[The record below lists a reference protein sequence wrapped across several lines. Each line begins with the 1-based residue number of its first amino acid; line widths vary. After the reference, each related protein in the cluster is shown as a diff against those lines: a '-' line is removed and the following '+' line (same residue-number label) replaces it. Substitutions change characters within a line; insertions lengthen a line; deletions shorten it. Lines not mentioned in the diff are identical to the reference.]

1 MYDNCLISSKLL
13 PVLDCGYNKIM
24 STENELS
31 EREKEILRLVAT
43 GASNKEIAQALYI
56 SPNTVKVH
64 LRNIFAKIGV
74 VSRTEATLYAIKIGL
89 IPEAVREEIISNQ
102 PASNDRDTAAEE
114 PISETRSSP
123 FEGRGLVLLLVL
135 LLIGL
140 GFLRMRGMNQGGVS
154 PASSGQRWSQL
165 ADLPESVGGGV
176 AERYEGYLYLFGG
189 EKDGKLSGDVFAY
202 NITQNLWEEKTEKPT
217 FVSGVQAGVLGEKI
231 YLPGGKLADE
241 TITTQVEVYNPRND
255 VWETTTPLPVPLM
268 GYGLAVFEGRLY
280 LFGGWDGNTLRDEV
294 WVFEPDVKEWTLQQ
308 KMPSARAFMA
318 TAVLGN
324 KIYLLGGQTM
334 DGVSDDCLAFYPN
347 REKEDPSAWE
357 PKSPLP
363 SKRKNLHAAVLAD
376 GVYVAGGVNQI
387 DQPITDILRF
397 NESSGLWEVLE
408 PPPLLVTADTAL
420 VASQTR
426 LHFLGGTLG
435 MRMVAYHQAYQ
446 ALYTV
451 VLPAVSR

>member
-1 MYDNCLISSKLL
+1 MSS
-13 PVLDCGYNKIM
+13 
-24 STENELS
+24 ENELS

-89 IPEAVREEIISNQ
+89 IPEAVREEILINPSASSN
-102 PASNDRDTAAEE
+102 RDTAADE
-114 PISETRSSP
+114 PVAETRSSP
-123 FEGRGLVLLLVL
+123 IKGRGWVLLLVL

-140 GFLRMRGMNQGGVS
+140 GFFRMRGINPGGVS
-154 PASSGQRWSQL
+154 PANSGQRWSQL
-165 ADLPESVGGGV
+165 ADLPERVGGGV
-176 AERYEGYLYLFGG
+176 TERYEGYLYLFGG

-202 NITQNLWEEKTEKPT
+202 DITQNLWEEKAAKPT
-217 FVSGVQAGVLGEKI
+217 FASGIQAGVLGEKV

-241 TITTQVEVYNPRND
+241 TITTLVEVYDPRND
-255 VWETTTPLPVPLM
+255 LWELTTPLPVPLT

-280 LFGGWDGNTLRDEV
+280 LFGGWDGNSFRDEV
-294 WVFEPDVKEWTLQQ
+294 WVFEPDAKEWMLQQ
-308 KMPSARAFMA
+308 KMPFARAFMA
-318 TAVLGN
+318 AAVLGN
-324 KIYLLGGQTM
+324 KIYLLGGESL
-334 DGVSDDCLAFYPN
+334 DGVSDDCVAFYPN
-347 REKEDPSAWE
+347 REKDDPTAWE
-357 PKSPLP
+357 QKPPLP
-363 SKRKNLHAAVLAD
+363 RGRKNLRAAVLAD

-397 NESSGLWEVLE
+397 NESSGVWEVLE
-408 PPPLLVTADTAL
+408 PPPLLVSADTAL
-420 VASQTR
+420 AASQTR

-435 MRMVAYHQAYQ
+435 MRTVAYHQAYQ